1 MREDPADPAVLEALL
16 RRHGVRPR
24 RRLGQSFLVDAGLRD
39 RVAGAAGLRPGD
51 EALEVG
57 AGPGTL
63 TVALAGRCQRLVA
76 VEIDE
81 RLFRVLGAV
90 TGGLAGLELMRAD
103 VLRLDVPALFPGGG
117 EVVVGNIPYY
127 LTGRLMARLLERT
140 PRPRRLSLVVQWE
153 VARRWTEPGQGSLGA
168 VAVQVFARPRI
179 EMLLPSSAF
188 LPAPRVDSALVVME
202 VRERPAV
209 EVDDMAAFFRLVAAA
224 FRQRR
229 KQLGGSL
236 GRATGLG
243 PELGQR
249 LRAAGVD
256 PERRPQTLEPA
267 EWAAV
272 YEALKALSWAER

>member
-1 MREDPADPAVLEALL
+1 MTPDPADPRQLRALL

-24 RRLGQSFLVDAGLRD
+24 RRLGQNFLADPALRD
-39 RVAGAAGLRPGD
+39 RVAEEAGLQAED

-63 TVALAGRCQRLVA
+63 TVALAGRCRRLVA

-81 RLFRVLGAV
+81 RLVAILRDV
-90 TGGLAGLELMRAD
+90 LAGRPGVEVLRAD
-103 VLRLDVPALFPGGG
+103 VLQLDMGELFPGGG

-127 LTGRLMARLLERT
+127 LTGALVARLLERE

-153 VARRWTEPGQGSLGA
+153 VARRWTEPGEASLGS

-179 EMLLPSSAF
+179 ALRLPAAAF
-188 LPAPRVDSALVVME
+188 LPAPKVDSALVVMD
-202 VRERPAV
+202 VRDRPAV
-209 EVDDMAAFFRLVAAA
+209 EVDDLGSFFRLVEAA
-224 FRQRR
+224 FQQRR

-236 GRATGLG
+236 GRITGLG
-243 PELGQR
+243 AEAAER

-256 PERRPQTLEPA
+256 PERRPQTLDPG

-272 YEALKALSWAER
+272 YNALKALS